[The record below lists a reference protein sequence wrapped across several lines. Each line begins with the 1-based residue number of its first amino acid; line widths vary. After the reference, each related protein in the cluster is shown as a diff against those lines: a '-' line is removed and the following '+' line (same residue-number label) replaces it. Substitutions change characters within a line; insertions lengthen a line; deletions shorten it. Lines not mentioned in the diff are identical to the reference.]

1 MTTPEPV
8 QEIADDERACILTV
22 RAQPG
27 ASKNAAVGSWNGL
40 LKLAV
45 CAPAQ
50 DGRANRA
57 VVDLVAE
64 LFDLRPAAVTLVG
77 GETNRVKRLRLTAR
91 PDRIRA
97 RLSELLA

>member
-1 MTTPEPV
+1 VSAPEPI
-8 QEIADDERACILTV
+8 QTIAGEDRACILTV

-45 CAPAQ
+45 TAPPE

-57 VVDLVAE
+57 LVDLVAE

-77 GETNRVKRLRLTAR
+77 GETSRIKRLRLAAH